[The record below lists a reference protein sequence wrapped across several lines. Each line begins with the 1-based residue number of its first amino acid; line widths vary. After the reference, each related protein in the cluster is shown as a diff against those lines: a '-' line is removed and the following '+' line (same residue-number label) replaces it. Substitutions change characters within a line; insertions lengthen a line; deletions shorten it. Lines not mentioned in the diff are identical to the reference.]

1 MTDLLSEPCEGLA
14 RCDAHQDLAL
24 MQVILD
30 LVDHRFILLR
40 LHAEEHDIALSGNE
54 GVIGGGLDAEA
65 LMRCVRMFRR

>member
-1 MTDLLSEPCEGLA
+1 
-14 RCDAHQDLAL
+14 

-54 GVIGGGLDAEA
+54 GVVGGGLDAEA